1 MMEEKIPFESK
12 RCPFCRETQI
22 LQVYPS
28 HLRAWRRGTLIQ
40 DALPELNEHERET
53 LVTGICRTCWGI
65 YICPTGEEPSE
76 EFFNAAGECN
86 ALVEDFRQSLR
97 MTHDFNVVDRVA
109 ADHVARAGE
118 LREDL
123 ERWAREKNKEIE
135 ENRRSLES

>member
-76 EFFNAAGECN
+76 ETSLGTIYRMENLPENCCGSQGPTQE
-86 ALVEDFRQSLR
+86 QSCVQR
-97 MTHDFNVVDRVA
+97 
-109 ADHVARAGE
+109 
-118 LREDL
+118 
-123 ERWAREKNKEIE
+123 K
-135 ENRRSLES
+135 

>member
-1 MMEEKIPFESK
+1 MRRNFSAMIKTACGHSRTDVLKSERRLTCRCELHGRQVDPCEDASCEDHAES
-12 RCPFCRETQI
+12 
-22 LQVYPS
+22 S
-28 HLRAWRRGTLIQ
+28 RAI
-40 DALPELNEHERET
+40 
-53 LVTGICRTCWGI
+53 
-65 YICPTGEEPSE
+65 E